1 MTSRPRFVAG
11 LLAGI
16 VASLLVPSCGTEDP
30 TEYSS
35 ENREAFL
42 AACTDVD
49 VDELFQQRLCLCAY
63 EEAEAS
69 IPFERFRE
77 INEELGDADTATLPE
92 DLLEVLASCVIE
104 EGDL

>member
-1 MTSRPRFVAG
+1 VTLRYRFVAG

-16 VASLLVPSCGTEDP
+16 VASLVMASCGNEDP

-35 ENREAFL
+35 DNRDAFL
-42 AACTDVD
+42 AACVD
-49 VDELFQQRLCLCAY
+49 PDADGLFQQRLCLCAY

-69 IPFERFRE
+69 MPFERFRE
-77 INEELGDADTATLPE
+77 INEELESADAPTLPD
-92 DLLEVLASCVIE
+92 DLQAIVASCIIE